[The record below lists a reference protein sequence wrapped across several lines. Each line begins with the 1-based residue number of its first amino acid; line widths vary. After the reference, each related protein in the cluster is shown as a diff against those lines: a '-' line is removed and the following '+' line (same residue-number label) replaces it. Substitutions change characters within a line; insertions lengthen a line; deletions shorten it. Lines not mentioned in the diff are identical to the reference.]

1 MKKLYICLMIVLC
14 SMKGFAQYSEYGGSY
29 YDSQFG
35 ETGVRIIYGSPQP
48 DWAAINAA
56 QDAKARAQQEQM
68 QQNIPKQT
76 PTPPITT
83 GGTTGGG
90 SAPPKPSAPT
100 PKPNIDP
107 CSALAILNAD
117 TKYKEKLAEVIAKAK
132 TDSSKEYGYSIAKG
146 SSNYVPGTNN
156 SKGNLEFSNYSQL
169 YGIIHDHT
177 LPRTTTGTNGLPETT
192 VFIQMFSREDLNTF
206 VTMLQ
211 NTASNGVAISDVFS
225 TLVTNTGEVYTL
237 KYEGSYSDIQGK
249 SIDVAG
255 LENAYQTNLSEAG
268 ISSYGGIENAFEA
281 FLEFD
286 IKIPSISIYKTT
298 PGTTPTKLGVTSDG
312 TKFSASNMPCK

>member
-35 ETGVRIIYGSPQP
+35 QTGVRIIYGSPQP

-76 PTPPITT
+76 PTPPIST

-107 CSALAILNAD
+107 CAALAILNAD

-132 TDSSKEYGYSIAKG
+132 TDSTKEYGYCIASG
-146 SSNYVPGTNN
+146 ASNYEPGTND
-156 SKGNLEFSNYSQL
+156 SKGDLDFPNDSKL

-177 LPRTTTGTNGLPETT
+177 LPRAGIDANGLPEIKK
-192 VFIQMFSREDLNTF
+192 FIQMFSREDLRTF
-206 VTMLQ
+206 LMML
-211 NTASNGVAISDVFS
+211 NNSANNGVSISDVFS
-225 TLVTNTGEVYTL
+225 TFSDNRGNVYTL
-237 KYEGSYSDIQGK
+237 KYEGTYNDIQGK
-249 SIDVAG
+249 SINVDALEKNYG
-255 LENAYQTNLSEAG
+255 LMLSNPK
-268 ISSYGGIENAFEA
+268 SYGGIENAFVA
-281 FLEFD
+281 FLALEV
-286 IKIPSISIYKTT
+286 KIPGITIYKTT
-298 PGTTPTKLGVTSDG
+298 PGTTPTKLGITSNG
-312 TKFSASNMPCK
+312 TKISSSNTPCK

>member
-1 MKKLYICLMIVLC
+1 MKKLYICLIIVLC
-14 SMKGFAQYSEYGGSY
+14 SMKGFAQYSEYGGTY

-35 ETGVRIIYGSPQP
+35 QTGVTVIYNPGPN
-48 DWAAINAA
+48 WAAINAA
-56 QDAKARAQQEQM
+56 QDAKARAMQEQV
-68 QQNIPKQT
+68 QLNIPKPIPIPPVANGTGAT
-76 PTPPITT
+76 P
-83 GGTTGGG
+83 
-90 SAPPKPSAPT
+90 PPKPSAPT

-107 CSALAILNAD
+107 CAALAILNAD

-146 SSNYVPGTNN
+146 SSNYVAGTNN
-156 SKGNLEFSNYSQL
+156 ALGNLEFSNYSQL

-177 LPRTTTGTNGLPETT
+177 LPRTTTGANGLPETT

-255 LENAYQTNLSEAG
+255 LKDAYTTNMNGSDD
-268 ISSYGGIENAFEA
+268 YGGIENAFEA
-281 FLEFD
+281 FLEID
-286 IKIPSISIYKTT
+286 VKIPGIVLYKTT
-298 PGTTPTKLGVTSDG
+298 PGTTPTKIGISSNG
-312 TKFSASNMPCK
+312 TKFSSSNTPCK